1 MGLIARI
8 DQRRIRNDSTYTD
21 PEPWFKSWLVG
32 DKTAAGMR
40 VNERNALQVSD
51 VYKCVRVISE
61 TVACLPKKVFER
73 VTLIGRP
80 GKQVAPA
87 HPLYRLIHD
96 APNPMMTAFTYFEMG
111 MAHLLTWGNF
121 YSYIERGSR
130 TGRPRGLWPLAPDR
144 VRIETLNGALWYHV
158 ADYEGRESPFY
169 PDEILHIHGLGY
181 DGIRGYSPVRLMM
194 ESLGWAKATEQYS
207 ARFFGNSAR
216 PSGLLLAD
224 AGVAIKK
231 EDEEALKASFR
242 EFHEGVD
249 NAHRL
254 MLIKGG
260 VKYEQLTLPQ
270 NEAQFLETKKLQRSD
285 IAGMFRLQPHKIGD
299 LERAT
304 FSNIEHLGIEF
315 ATDTIAPW
323 AERLEQECNRL
334 LLSDSEQQRF
344 FIEFELEGLLRG
356 DTAARTQYYREM
368 FNTGSVSQNEIREK
382 ENFPPFE
389 GGDEH
394 WIQLNMMPLSLA
406 KELLTAR
413 SETPTP
419 NSGTITP
426 NSGTPPDANPPENR
440 FLMELQAR
448 VRRAYSGVF
457 RDAIGR
463 LLNRKTERTKAIP
476 AIFGPFMRA
485 LGELFSEKQDPAF
498 IEDYLGAMAER
509 ARSWTLEAAERI
521 VGDELDRAVTA
532 FAEQPREKM
541 EQTP

>member
-8 DQRRIRNDSTYTD
+8 DQRRIRNDSSYTD

-32 DKTAAGMR
+32 DRTAAGTR

-73 VTLIGRP
+73 VTLVGRP
-80 GKQVAPA
+80 GKQPAPT

-96 APNPMMTAFTYFEMG
+96 APNPYMTAFTYFEMG
-111 MAHLLTWGNF
+111 MAYLLTWGNF

-130 TGRPRGLWPLAPDR
+130 TGRPRGLWPLQPDR
-144 VRIETLNGALWYHV
+144 VRIETLNGTLWYYV
-158 ADYEGRESPFY
+158 ADYEGRESRFY
-169 PDEILHIHGLGY
+169 SDEILHIHGLGY

-231 EDEEALKASFR
+231 EDEDALKASFK

-260 VKYEQLTLPQ
+260 VKFERLTMPAD
-270 NEAQFLETKKLQRSD
+270 EAQFLETKKFQRSD
-285 IAGMFRLQPHKIGD
+285 AAGMFRLQPHKIGD
-299 LERAT
+299 LDKAT

-315 ATDTIAPW
+315 ATDTITPW
-323 AERLEQECNRL
+323 AERIEQEFDRL
-334 LLSDSEQQRF
+334 LPDSEQQRF
-344 FIEFELEGLLRG
+344 FIECELEGLLRG

-368 FNTGSVSQNEIREK
+368 FNTGSLSQNEIREK
-382 ENFPPFE
+382 ENFPPFT

-406 KELLTAR
+406 KELLTAKNQQ
-413 SETPTP
+413 SPPTAGTSP
-419 NSGTITP
+419 N
-426 NSGTPPDANPPENR
+426 ANPPENV

-457 RDAIGR
+457 RDAVGR
-463 LLNRKTERTKAIP
+463 LLNRKTERAKAVP
-476 AIFGPFMRA
+476 AIFRPFLVA
-485 LGELFSEKQDPAF
+485 LGELFSENQDADF
-498 IEDYLGAMAER
+498 IDDYLGAMAER
-509 ARSWTLEAAERI
+509 ANAWPRDNVLTTLLQIEMIAAE
-521 VGDELDRAVTA
+521 ELDRAVIA
-532 FAEQPREKM
+532 FMERPRKKM
-541 EQTP
+541 EQIS